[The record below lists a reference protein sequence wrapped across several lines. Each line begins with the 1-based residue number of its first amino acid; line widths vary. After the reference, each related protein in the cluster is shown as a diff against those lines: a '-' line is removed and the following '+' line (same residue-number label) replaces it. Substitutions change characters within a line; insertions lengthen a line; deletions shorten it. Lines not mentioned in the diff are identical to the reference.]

1 MENDLHRSRRLDALR
16 GVAILA
22 VVTFHYGHAFVAA
35 RLPALSPLVNT
46 LWVGV
51 DLFFVLSGFLLG
63 GILLRNREAPWYF
76 STFYG
81 RRFLRIVPLYAVCV
95 VGFFLLF
102 RSSQSPLPLIFFV
115 QNIQWGI
122 AGIFGSSD
130 EITPTWS
137 LAVEEQFY
145 LVLPLLIILCP
156 PRVLPKVLLAL
167 ILAAPAVRAVLHA
180 AGYRHAAYE
189 FMPARMDALF
199 AGVLVAWAYRQ
210 PGLIAR
216 RRGTVLALT
225 AAAGAVVVAIVAA
238 GQDVLDWWMAVPGY
252 SAVAIFF
259 AGIVAL
265 VASGK
270 ERGGI
275 VVWALSRAGLGAYS
289 IYLFHMPVLG
299 LMADYFGTWPR
310 AIAASLAMLT
320 LLAWACWML
329 IERPCIALGHRI
341 LRYYGRLAPGPDES
355 AINGL
360 AITLG

>member
-22 VVTFHYGHAFVAA
+22 VVTFHYGHGFVAA

-265 VASGK
+265 VAWARSAATSWCGRY
-270 ERGGI
+270 RGPGSAPI
-275 VVWALSRAGLGAYS
+275 RSTFSTCRCCD
-289 IYLFHMPVLG
+289 H
-299 LMADYFGTWPR
+299 
-310 AIAASLAMLT
+310 
-320 LLAWACWML
+320 
-329 IERPCIALGHRI
+329 
-341 LRYYGRLAPGPDES
+341 GRLFRHLAARDRSIARDAYP
-355 AINGL
+355 ARMGL
-360 AITLG
+360 LDADRTALYRARAQDFALLRQIGAGTG

>member
-22 VVTFHYGHAFVAA
+22 VVTFHYGHGFVAA

-130 EITPTWS
+130 RSRPPGRWPSRSSSISCCRCSSSSARRACFRRCCWRSSSRRLRCAQSFT
-137 LAVEEQFY
+137 
-145 LVLPLLIILCP
+145 LPAIAMPLTNSCP
-156 PRVLPKVLLAL
+156 RGWTRSLLACWSRGP
-167 ILAAPAVRAVLHA
+167 IGNRA
-180 AGYRHAAYE
+180 
-189 FMPARMDALF
+189 
-199 AGVLVAWAYRQ
+199 
-210 PGLIAR
+210 
-216 RRGTVLALT
+216 
-225 AAAGAVVVAIVAA
+225 
-238 GQDVLDWWMAVPGY
+238 
-252 SAVAIFF
+252 
-259 AGIVAL
+259 
-265 VASGK
+265 
-270 ERGGI
+270 
-275 VVWALSRAGLGAYS
+275 
-289 IYLFHMPVLG
+289 
-299 LMADYFGTWPR
+299 
-310 AIAASLAMLT
+310 
-320 LLAWACWML
+320 
-329 IERPCIALGHRI
+329 
-341 LRYYGRLAPGPDES
+341 
-355 AINGL
+355 
-360 AITLG
+360 